1 MNVDSQGR
9 GTGMGPE
16 RHLFR
21 HDAVHGAATDW
32 PHLDHFISTNC
43 VVAAYLHLRQRKL
56 VLRSLPRT
64 SGMLSILLR
73 VRRQLQ
79 VLSILHS
86 FGFSAALLCFDA
98 ASLFGHCGQ
107 FWNRLLEML
116 PGMHQ
121 DLSIRGL
128 CKIS

>member
-1 MNVDSQGR
+1 MVPEWDLKDIYF
-9 GTGMGPE
+9 GMMQ
-16 RHLFR
+16 FM
-21 HDAVHGAATDW
+21 GAATDW

-43 VVAAYLHLRQRKL
+43 VVVAYLHLRRRKL

-64 SGMLSILLR
+64 SGILSILLR

-98 ASLFGHCGQ
+98 ASLFGYCDQ

-121 DLSIRGL
+121 DLSIREL